1 MCITVIHGRI
11 NMGIRQGDERIA
23 LVSVHKV
30 AIKLLSSCHQCA
42 MHPLAKVNLWTL
54 ICCKS

>member
-1 MCITVIHGRI
+1 M
-11 NMGIRQGDERIA
+11 NMGIRQGNERIT

-30 AIKLLSSCHQCA
+30 AINLLSSCHQCA

-54 ICCKS
+54 HMLQELECAQL